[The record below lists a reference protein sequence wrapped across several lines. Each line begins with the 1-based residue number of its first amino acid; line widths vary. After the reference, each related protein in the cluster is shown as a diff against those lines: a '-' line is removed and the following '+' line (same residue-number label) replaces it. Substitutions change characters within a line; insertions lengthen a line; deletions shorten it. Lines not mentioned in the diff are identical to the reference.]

1 MRMGSLLN
9 SHIGE
14 YQLVDFLGAGGMG
27 EVYRAVH
34 SKIGK
39 VVAIKVLTLQTHGGG
54 WHERFINEARIQARL
69 HHPGIATLYD
79 YSEVAGQPCIL
90 MEYVGGETLE
100 AHIKANGS
108 LPLSHA
114 LRIFQIVAEAI
125 SYIHQHSIIHR
136 DIKSNNIKIGP
147 AGEVKLLDFGIAKS
161 ASSPN
166 LTSVGV
172 VIGTFQY
179 MSPEQL
185 KGGVADARSDIWALG
200 ILFYEMIVGQVPF
213 QSETL
218 GTLFEQIKNGAYLR
232 PSDFDSS
239 LPNEVETVIAR
250 CLKKQPGQRYQSV
263 EELLEDVR
271 GLRDLEIDEQTK
283 FIPDF
288 FARVREHAKL
298 LTVLSALV
306 LVFSSMLY
314 IWATSSNEPAS
325 SSSVVVVT
333 GQPSSPSTRNRV
345 AANRGETKAAVSDLR
360 LVRVLAFEGEAE
372 VYRNNERVGVTPYE
386 VKEPLGKRVELIL
399 KRKGFMDKR
408 VEFSVTDNTK
418 EYTIDLARATQP

>member
-1 MRMGSLLN
+1 MRTGSLLN
-9 SHIGE
+9 SNIGE

-39 VVAIKVLTLQTHGGG
+39 VVAIKVLTLQTRGGG

-79 YSEVAGQPCIL
+79 YSEIAGQPCIV

-100 AHIKANGS
+100 EHIKANGS

-166 LTSVGV
+166 LTSQGD

-200 ILFYEMIVGQVPF
+200 ILFYEMILGQVPF

-239 LPNEVETVIAR
+239 LPKEVEAVIAR
-250 CLKKQPGQRYQSV
+250 CLKKQPAQRYQSV
-263 EELLEDVR
+263 EELLEDIR
-271 GLRDLEIDEQTK
+271 GLRDLDVDEKTK
-283 FIPDF
+283 YMPGF

-298 LTVLSALV
+298 LTALGALV
-306 LVFSSMLY
+306 LVYSSILY
-314 IWATSSNEPAS
+314 VWATRSSEPAAA
-325 SSSVVVVT
+325 VVVT
-333 GQPSSPSTRNRV
+333 DQPSGPLTRDRV
-345 AANRGETKAAVSDLR
+345 AANRGETRFAESDLR
-360 LVRVLAFEGEAE
+360 LVRVRAFEGEAE
-372 VYRNNERVGVTPYE
+372 VYRNNQRVGVTPYE

-399 KRKGFMDKR
+399 KRKGFIDKR

>member
-1 MRMGSLLN
+1 
-9 SHIGE
+9 
-14 YQLVDFLGAGGMG
+14 MG

-39 VVAIKVLTLQTHGGG
+39 VVAIKVLTLQTRGGG

-79 YSEVAGQPCIL
+79 YSEIAGQPCIV

-100 AHIKANGS
+100 EHIRANGS
-108 LPLSHA
+108 LSLSHA

-166 LTSVGV
+166 LTSVGD

-200 ILFYEMIVGQVPF
+200 ILFYEMILGQVPF

-239 LPNEVETVIAR
+239 LPKEVEAVIAR
-250 CLKKQPGQRYQSV
+250 CLKKQPAQRYQSV
-263 EELLEDVR
+263 EELLEDIR
-271 GLRDLEIDEQTK
+271 GLRDLDIDEKTK
-283 FIPDF
+283 HMSVF
-288 FARVREHAKL
+288 FSRVREHAKL
-298 LTVLSALV
+298 LTALGALV
-306 LVFSSMLY
+306 LVFSSILY
-314 IWATSSNEPAS
+314 VWATSSEPAAA
-325 SSSVVVVT
+325 VAT
-333 GQPSSPSTRNRV
+333 DQPFSPLPKDRV
-345 AANRGETKAAVSDLR
+345 AANRGKTRAAESDLR

-386 VKEPLGKRVELIL
+386 VMEPLGKRVDLTL
-399 KRKGFMDKR
+399 KRKGFIDKR

-418 EYTIDLARATQP
+418 EYTIDLTRATQP